1 MPTSRLPP
9 RPCLYRN
16 YNPDASSSP
25 PTAPTLIYSLK
36 SLEEQLK
43 AAYKLVTE
51 GKFTDAL
58 KVGGGVRGGA
68 SARLGA
74 HWFCTLIARSPCSPL
89 VTALSFSTSSSGR
102 AVAKARQRHVQRAL
116 RLSAVTTVQLA
127 LHPCSPCT
135 AGGSTVAAY
144 LLYAAPAPL
153 LRYTTASQ
161 VLFH

>member
-1 MPTSRLPP
+1 MPPP
-9 RPCLYRN
+9 RPCFHRS
-16 YNPDASSSP
+16 YNPDATSSP

-74 HWFCTLIARSPCSPL
+74 HWFCTPTARSPCSPL
-89 VTALSFSTSSSGR
+89 GALPLLFTSRSSGHAVCPFRRSR
-102 AVAKARQRHVQRAL
+102 A
-116 RLSAVTTVQLA
+116 
-127 LHPCSPCT
+127 CCT
-135 AGGSTVAAY
+135 PS
-144 LLYAAPAPL
+144 L
-153 LRYTTASQ
+153 
-161 VLFH
+161 